1 MLLSLYVTGE
11 ADFIVIV
18 TAKDMEDFDEFT
30 QQMFFADSD
39 VLHFKTSVV
48 MERTKVSLALSL

>member
-1 MLLSLYVTGE
+1 
-11 ADFIVIV
+11 
-18 TAKDMEDFDEFT
+18 
-30 QQMFFADSD
+30 MFFADSD